1 MMRLIALAILIAVA
15 CRWIFGK
22 WPWEYLRAPDNRSQE
37 LFHARKLLG
46 VSARANA
53 RDIREAHRQLTGM
66 IHPDRGG
73 TNAEMQELNAA
84 RDLLL
89 ANLPNDTPE
98 SPE

>member
-1 MMRLIALAILIAVA
+1 MIRIIALALLVSVA

-22 WPWEYLRAPDNRSQE
+22 WPWEYLTPRNTRSQA
-37 LFHARKLLG
+37 LFQARKLLG
-46 VSARANA
+46 VTATADARE
-53 RDIREAHRQLTGM
+53 IREAHRRMTAM

-89 ANLPNDTPE
+89 GDLPYDPPE
-98 SPE
+98 QN